1 MWVSP
6 NSSTLT
12 LFLPML
18 KILLKFKGHCPQRD
32 SFLPGDPI
40 LEFRK
45 LWKTN
50 ALSASKLQAARC
62 YDSLLANYT
71 ARLRLP
77 TKFSGFKPNA
87 MQFNAK
93 QAHKRQHIYNFFQS
107 THADAKPSYENTPT
121 MPYRLQPHSS

>member
-1 MWVSP
+1 VGFTKQQYSDSIFVDLKNVAEIQRALP
-6 NSSTLT
+6 SVRQFST
-12 LFLPML
+12 
-18 KILLKFKGHCPQRD
+18 
-32 SFLPGDPI
+32 GDPI
-40 LEFRK
+40 LEFRN

-77 TKFSGFKPNA
+77 TIFSGFMPNA
-87 MQFNAK
+87 TQFNAK

-107 THADAKPSYENTPT
+107 AHADAKPGYENTPT
-121 MPYRLQPHSS
+121 TPYRLQPHSC